1 MTGASFSCASINRSG
16 HNRARM
22 KAKTPKKKHGGA
34 RPGAGRPA
42 KIDAPMRVHVTLPS
56 ALVKWLDAQAKKAA
70 GAKDKSGEAAAYT
83 RSDLVRDLLEKAR
96 KKAG

>member
-1 MTGASFSCASINRSG
+1 
-16 HNRARM
+16 M

-56 ALVKWLDAQAKKAA
+56 ALVKWLDAQAKKA
-70 GAKDKSGEAAAYT
+70 GVGKEKSEDAAAFT
-83 RSDLVRDLLEKAR
+83 RSDLVRELLEKAR

>member
-1 MTGASFSCASINRSG
+1 
-16 HNRARM
+16 M

-56 ALVKWLDAQAKKAA
+56 ALVKWLDAQAKKAGA
-70 GAKDKSGEAAAYT
+70 GKEKSEDSAAFT
-83 RSDLVRDLLEKAR
+83 RSDLVRELLEKAR

>member
-1 MTGASFSCASINRSG
+1 MRC
-16 HNRARM
+16 M

-56 ALVKWLDAQAKKAA
+56 ALVKWLDAQAKKQTS
-70 GAKDKSGEAAAYT
+70 AKDDEGTAFT
-83 RSDLVRDLLEKAR
+83 RSDLVRELLEKAR
-96 KKAG
+96 KKSG